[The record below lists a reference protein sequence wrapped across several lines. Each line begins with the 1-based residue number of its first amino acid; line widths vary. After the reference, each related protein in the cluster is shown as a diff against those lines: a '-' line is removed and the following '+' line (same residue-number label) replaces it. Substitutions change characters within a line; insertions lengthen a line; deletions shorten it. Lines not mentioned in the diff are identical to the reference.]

1 MVPKARHN
9 PVHDADWGF
18 ILAELLEVPF
28 DSGRAYDEVVK
39 MVEVGGYLNEEEDY
53 HAEHAALLR
62 RLLYDAERMR
72 PALFEIAASPDVGI
86 CGGKE

>member
-39 MVEVGGYLNEEEDY
+39 MMEVGDYLNEEEDY
-53 HAEHAALLR
+53 HAEHAALLG
-62 RLLYDAERMR
+62 RLLYDAVRMC
-72 PALFEIAASPDVGI
+72 PALFDIAASPDVGI